1 MSSLTLG
8 VLETAASGVAAN
20 ASSSTLVGT
29 KVSRRTENAKGLGA
43 KSAQGL
49 TGERDASDASTPD
62 DSEER
67 SDVDAAL
74 CDGIDVF
81 CRQRGQRTTR
91 PAKREATV
99 NSERQESQTKV
110 IFIEPISKTDAP
122 PRKGRRRGEIKGNGE
137 NSELRRIPT
146 AAREGMTTQNAPKS
160 L

>member
-8 VLETAASGVAAN
+8 VLETTASGV
-20 ASSSTLVGT
+20 SSNESSAFVGT
-29 KVSRRTENAKGLGA
+29 KVSRRTVNAKGLGT

-49 TGERDASDASTPD
+49 ACERDVSDASTLD
-62 DSEER
+62 GSEET
-67 SDVDAAL
+67 SEVDAAL

-110 IFIEPISKTDAP
+110 IFIEPISKTGAP
-122 PRKGRRRGEIKGNGE
+122 SRKGKRRGGVKWGNGV
-137 NSELRRIPT
+137 N
-146 AAREGMTTQNAPKS
+146 
-160 L
+160 